1 MNKRE
6 LKQLLEEGEG
16 YKIEFK
22 ESLSSLDKEMAAF
35 ANSAGGRIFI
45 GVRDDKTVKG
55 INITNS
61 LKSQI
66 QDIANHCQPPV
77 KIIFEAFEN
86 VLIVEVRE
94 GSDKPYK
101 CSSGFYNR
109 LGPNSQKL
117 HRDDIIDF
125 FKTEGKIR
133 FDELFNPKFD
143 FKKQFSKEKLR
154 HFLKLAG
161 ISNIL
166 PTHATLIN
174 LGVAE
179 QQEGK
184 TLLNNAGI
192 LLFSKDLS
200 RVYRQAV
207 FTCALFKGVEKV
219 DVLDR
224 KDFNEDLLANIE
236 DAMTFLKKHI
246 PVRYEMTGEARR
258 REVYEVPLDALRE
271 AVINA
276 AVHRDYFEKGANVMV
291 EIFDDRI
298 DISNPGGLPKGMT
311 IADLGKKSVLRNP
324 LIADLLNRADHIEK
338 MGTGVNKMRRLMKA
352 AGLKRPRFES
362 TGFLTISF
370 VRPGFYSTGSS
381 EKTDPK
387 TTPKTTPKTE
397 AAILALIQAN
407 PRLTKTDLAKELNL
421 TVDGIKYTIKKLTKS
436 GILRWNGSSKNGQW
450 KVNEKQS

>member
-1 MNKRE
+1 MNKLE
-6 LKQLLEEGEG
+6 LRQLLEEGEG

-22 ESLSSLDKEMAAF
+22 EALSGLDKELVAF

-66 QDIANHCQPPV
+66 QDIAHHCQPPV
-77 KIIFEAFEN
+77 KIIFEVFKN

-94 GSDKPYK
+94 GGDKPYK

-133 FDELFNPKFD
+133 FDELLNLKFD
-143 FKKQFSKEKLR
+143 FKKQFSTEKLR
-154 HFLKLAG
+154 RFLKLAG

-166 PTHATLIN
+166 PAYATLAN

-200 RVYRQAV
+200 RVYRQAT

-224 KDFNEDLLANIE
+224 KDFNDDLLANID

-246 PVRYEMTGEARR
+246 PVRYEMNGEARR
-258 REVYEVPLDALRE
+258 REIYEVPLDALRE

-324 LIADLLNRADHIEK
+324 LLADLLNRADYIEK
-338 MGTGVNKMRRLMKA
+338 MGTGITKIKRLLKA
-352 AGLKRPRFES
+352 AGLKRPSFES
-362 TGFLTISF
+362 TGFLTITF
-370 VRPGFYSTGSS
+370 TRPAARSAKTV
-381 EKTDPK
+381 EKTDSK
-387 TTPKTTPKTE
+387 TTLKLPRNYPETTLKILELLSSHPYVSSSE
-397 AAILALIQAN
+397 LAAKIG
-407 PRLTKTDLAKELNL
+407 LTKE
-421 TVDGIKYTIKKLTKS
+421 GIKYNLNALKKSKVIKRVGPARGGHWEVL
-436 GILRWNGSSKNGQW
+436 
-450 KVNEKQS
+450 

>member
-1 MNKRE
+1 MNKLE
-6 LKQLLEEGEG
+6 LRQLLQEGEG

-22 ESLSSLDKEMAAF
+22 EALSNLDKELVAF
-35 ANSAGGRIFI
+35 ANSSGGRIFI

-61 LKSQI
+61 LKSQV

-77 KIIFEAFEN
+77 KILFEAFEN

-94 GSDKPYK
+94 GTDKPYK

-143 FKKQFSKEKLR
+143 FKDQFSKEKLSR
-154 HFLKLAG
+154 FLKLAG

-166 PTHATLIN
+166 PTHATLAN
-174 LGVAE
+174 LGAAE

-184 TLLNNAGI
+184 TLLNNAGV

-200 RVYRQAV
+200 RVYRQAA
-207 FTCALFKGVEKV
+207 FTCALYKGVEKV

-258 REVYEVPLDALRE
+258 REVYEVPLEALRE

-276 AVHRDYFEKGANVMV
+276 AVHRDYFERGANVMV

-298 DISNPGGLPKGMT
+298 DVSNPGGLPKGMT
-311 IADLGKKSVLRNP
+311 ISDLGKKSVLRNP
-324 LIADLLNRADHIEK
+324 LIADLLSRADYIEK

-352 AGLKRPRFES
+352 AGLRRPKFES

-370 VRPGFYSTGSS
+370 VRPGFYSGSS
-381 EKTDPK
+381 EKTNPK
-387 TTPKTTPKTE
+387 SSEKTTPQTTPKTTPKT
-397 AAILALIQAN
+397 
-407 PRLTKTDLAKELNL
+407 
-421 TVDGIKYTIKKLTKS
+421 
-436 GILRWNGSSKNGQW
+436 
-450 KVNEKQS
+450 

>member
-1 MNKRE
+1 MNKSE

-22 ESLSSLDKEMAAF
+22 EAVSNLDKEMAAF
-35 ANSAGGRIFI
+35 ANSSGGRIFI

-55 INITNS
+55 VNITNS

-66 QDIANHCQPPV
+66 QDIANHCQPPI
-77 KIIFEAFEN
+77 KILFETFEN

-125 FKTEGKIR
+125 FKAEGKIR

-143 FKKQFSKEKLR
+143 FKEQFSKEKLR
-154 HFLKLAG
+154 RFLKLAG

-166 PTHATLIN
+166 PIPVTLAN

-184 TLLNNAGI
+184 TLLNNAGV

-200 RVYRQAV
+200 RVYRQAT
-207 FTCALFKGVEKV
+207 FTCALYKGVEKYE
-219 DVLDR
+219 VLDR
-224 KDFNEDLLANIE
+224 KDFNEDLLSNIE
-236 DAMTFLKKHI
+236 DSMTFLKKHI

-291 EIFDDRI
+291 EMFDDRI

-324 LIADLLNRADHIEK
+324 FIADLLNRADYIEK
-338 MGTGVNKMRRLMKA
+338 MGTGITKMRRLLKA

-370 VRPGFYSTGSS
+370 VRSSFYSGGS

-387 TTPKTTPKTE
+387 TDPKTTPKTE
-397 AAILALIQAN
+397 AAILALLTAN
-407 PRLTKTDLAKELNL
+407 PRLRKADLAKELSL
-421 TVDGIKYTIKKLTKS
+421 TFTGIKYSIMKLTKS
-436 GILRWNGSSKNGQW
+436 GVLRWVGSSKSGQW
-450 KVNEKQS
+450 KINERHR

>member
-1 MNKRE
+1 MNKLE
-6 LKQLLEEGEG
+6 LHQLLEEGEG

-22 ESLSSLDKEMAAF
+22 EAVSNLDKEMAAF
-35 ANSAGGRIFI
+35 ANSSGGRIFI
-45 GVRDDKTVKG
+45 GVRDDKTIKG
-55 INITNS
+55 VNITNS

-66 QDIANHCQPPV
+66 QDIANHCQPPI
-77 KIIFEAFEN
+77 KILFETFEN

-125 FKTEGKIR
+125 FKAEGKIR
-133 FDELFNPKFD
+133 FDELLNPKFD

-154 HFLKLAG
+154 RFLKLAG

-166 PTHATLIN
+166 PIHVTLAN

-184 TLLNNAGI
+184 TLLNNAGV

-200 RVYRQAV
+200 RVYRQAT
-207 FTCALFKGVEKV
+207 FTCALYKGVEKFE
-219 DVLDR
+219 VLDR
-224 KDFNEDLLANIE
+224 KDFNEDLLSNIE
-236 DAMTFLKKHI
+236 DSMTFLKKHI

-291 EIFDDRI
+291 EMFDDRI

-324 LIADLLNRADHIEK
+324 FIADLLNRADYIEK
-338 MGTGVNKMRRLMKA
+338 MGTGITKMRRLLKA

-370 VRPGFYSTGSS
+370 VRPSFCSGGS

-387 TTPKTTPKTE
+387 TDPKTTPKTE
-397 AAILALIQAN
+397 AAILALLTAN
-407 PRLTKTDLAKELNL
+407 PRLRKADLAKELSL
-421 TVDGIKYTIKKLTKS
+421 TFTGIKYSIMKLTKS
-436 GILRWNGSSKNGQW
+436 GVLRWVGSSKSGKW
-450 KVNEKQS
+450 KINERHR